1 MAEDF
6 DSRLLESAKPRK
18 SRLDDAF
25 LFGKNLQER
34 SYSTLTAR
42 LMQSLLVAALI
53 AAICVGFSFVQHL
66 LSEQA
71 ANRQSAVSLGNA
83 QHRRNP
89 MSTALSRVTIIA
101 AHRHLDVRLPS
112 DEPIASLCPNSCSS

>member
-6 DSRLLESAKPRK
+6 DSRLLESAKVRK
-18 SRLDDAF
+18 GRLDDAF

-53 AAICVGFSFVQHL
+53 AAICVGYSFVQHL
-66 LSEQA
+66 LSEQS
-71 ANRQSAVSLGNA
+71 NRQSATSAAATA
-83 QHRRNP
+83 QYRG
-89 MSTALSRVTIIA
+89 TA
-101 AHRHLDVRLPS
+101 
-112 DEPIASLCPNSCSS
+112 

>member
-6 DSRLLESAKPRK
+6 DSRLLESAKVRK

-34 SYSTLTAR
+34 SYTTVTAR

-53 AAICVGFSFVQHL
+53 AAICVGYSFVQHM
-66 LSEQA
+66 LSEQSSRQA
-71 ANRQSAVSLGNA
+71 AATSAVGTFAVNAAAAAVPDA
-83 QHRRNP
+83 QHGG
-89 MSTALSRVTIIA
+89 A
-101 AHRHLDVRLPS
+101 A
-112 DEPIASLCPNSCSS
+112 